1 MTFIPGIALSKA
13 TRSALQIFA
22 RHKPAIFKIANEASQ
37 ASDDF
42 VADYARALIGVTLDA
57 IPEAAQRWVS
67 TKIEIA
73 SPASFGLYARG
84 IDAAEFRATAPPEQS
99 LAAQAGKK
107 ERWPGARAFWFERHG
122 EPRTAGQWDEHHAIA
137 FSVPNLGCIG
147 ISKIEVDRMYAR
159 EIQWGWINDIELP
172 EWALD
177 LMGRS
182 RPAAVQTSAPL

>member
-22 RHKPAIFKIANEASQ
+22 RHKPTIFKIANEASQ

-67 TKIEIA
+67 SKTEIA

-84 IDAAEFRATAPPEQS
+84 IDASEFRATVAPEQS
-99 LAAQAGKK
+99 ISAQRNRK
-107 ERWPGARAFWFERHG
+107 ERWPGARAFWFERQR
-122 EPRTAGQWDEHHAIA
+122 EPGTAGQWDEHHAIA
-137 FSVPNLGCIG
+137 YSVPSLGCVG
-147 ISKIEVDRMYAR
+147 ISNFEMDRMHAR
-159 EIQWGWINDIELP
+159 EIKWGWIDDADLP
-172 EWALD
+172 HWALD
-177 LMGRS
+177 MMGRS
-182 RPAAVQTSAPL
+182 RPAAVQTRVPL